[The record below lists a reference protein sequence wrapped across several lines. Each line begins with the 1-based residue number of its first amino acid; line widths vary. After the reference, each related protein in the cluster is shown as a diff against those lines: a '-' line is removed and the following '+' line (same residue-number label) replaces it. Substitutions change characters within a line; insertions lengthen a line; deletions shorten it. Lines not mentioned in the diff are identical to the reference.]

1 MKSLIS
7 YFCLIMPVGLWIA
20 IGDGYFW
27 LYQIVRARPEAAI
40 TIPGVHT
47 ATVGLRKPFLERA
60 QVICSK
66 VK

>member
-1 MKSLIS
+1 
-7 YFCLIMPVGLWIA
+7 MPVGLWIA